1 MTDRDC
7 EWLRAVADELAL
19 GILPGQERAEA
30 IAHLDRCPTCREH
43 VEQLTLVGD
52 GLLSLLPGSEPPAG
66 FETRVTERL
75 GLNPST
81 RRRRPRA
88 GVAVA
93 AAAAIAL
100 GFGFG
105 GWAVG
110 TAIEGAPA
118 PPSRSSQPPGSEHG
132 LLAASLLAPDH
143 RPVGRI
149 FAYTGSPGWVYMSV
163 DLGRDGSG
171 ADHQAADGSA
181 ADFQAAD
188 GSGAD
193 FQTGDGSAVD
203 FQAGNGSE
211 AAGPRDGYPEAG
223 KVSCR
228 LERTDGTSVRIG
240 EFSLDDA
247 GRGYWGAP
255 TRVDPDTVSGA
266 RLLAADGSVL
276 ATAHFDARQNQ

>member
-7 EWLRAVADELAL
+7 TWLRAVADELAL

-30 IAHLDRCPTCREH
+30 IAHLDRCPACREH

-52 GLLSLLPGSEPPAG
+52 GLLSLLPDSEPPVG

-75 GLNPST
+75 GLNRPA

-110 TAIEGAPA
+110 TAIEGASA
-118 PPSRSSQPPGSEHG
+118 PSSRSSQPPGSEHG
-132 LLAASLLAPDH
+132 LVAASLLTPDH

-163 DLGRDGSG
+163 HLGRAEDGSR
-171 ADHQAADGSA
+171 AA
-181 ADFQAAD
+181 
-188 GSGAD
+188 GSG
-193 FQTGDGSAVD
+193 
-203 FQAGNGSE
+203 
-211 AAGPRDGYPEAG
+211 DGYPEAV

-228 LERTDGTSVRIG
+228 LEVTDGTSVRIG

-247 GRGYWGAP
+247 GQGYWGAP
-255 TRVDPDTVSGA
+255 MRVDPGTVSGA
-266 RLLAADGSVL
+266 RLLAADGSVV
-276 ATAHFDARQNQ
+276 ATAHFAGA

>member
-19 GILPGQERAEA
+19 GVLPGQERAEA
-30 IAHLDRCPTCREH
+30 IAHLDRCPACRER
-43 VEQLTLVGD
+43 VEHLTFVGD

-66 FETRVTERL
+66 FETRVTDRL
-75 GLNPST
+75 GLNRPA
-81 RRRRPRA
+81 RRWRPRA

-93 AAAAIAL
+93 AAVATAL

-110 TAIEGAPA
+110 TAIEGASA
-118 PPSRSSQPPGSEHG
+118 PPSRSSQPPGSAHG
-132 LLAASLLAPDH
+132 LLAASLLAPGH

-149 FAYTGSPGWVYMSV
+149 FAYTGHPGWVYMSV
-163 DLGRDGSG
+163 HLGRDGSG
-171 ADHQAADGSA
+171 SDSRA
-181 ADFQAAD
+181 
-188 GSGAD
+188 
-193 FQTGDGSAVD
+193 GDA
-203 FQAGNGSE
+203 SE
-211 AAGPRDGYPEAG
+211 AAGSRDGYPEAG
-223 KVSCR
+223 KVGCR
-228 LERTDGTSVRIG
+228 LERTDGTSVHLG

-255 TRVDPDTVSGA
+255 TRVDPATVSGA

-276 ATAHFDARQNQ
+276 ATARFDAGHNQ

>member
-7 EWLRAVADELAL
+7 VWLRSIAEELAL

-30 IAHLDRCPTCREH
+30 IAHLDRCSTCREH
-43 VEQLTLVGD
+43 VERLTLVGD

-66 FETRVTERL
+66 FETRVTDRL
-75 GLNPST
+75 GLKRPT
-81 RRRRPRA
+81 RRRPRA

-93 AAAAIAL
+93 AAAAVAL

-110 TAIEGAPA
+110 TAVEGAPA
-118 PPSRSSQPPGSEHG
+118 PPSRSSEPAGSEHG
-132 LLAASLLAPDH
+132 LLEASLQAPGHH

-163 DLGRDGSG
+163 DLGRG
-171 ADHQAADGSA
+171 
-181 ADFQAAD
+181 
-188 GSGAD
+188 
-193 FQTGDGSAVD
+193 
-203 FQAGNGSE
+203 
-211 AAGPRDGYPEAG
+211 GP
-223 KVSCR
+223 VSCR
-228 LERTDGTSVRIG
+228 LDRTDGTSVRIG
-240 EFSLDDA
+240 EFSLDA

-255 TRVDPDTVSGA
+255 MHVDPDTVSGA

-276 ATAHFDARQNQ
+276 ATAHFDARQYR